1 MDEDPTDLSN
11 PIWHN
16 PDFPGFYRS
25 ESALMPL
32 ENSIRREA
40 GELPETANFGDVMVA
55 ELMSNSAIEGVILS
69 QEKLKSSLL
78 GNFAGP
84 ADKREK
90 NAVVAM
96 KLAIEHCQQPLT
108 HELIQQIN
116 GLFNES
122 PDHAG
127 QYVGGVVLVKP
138 GRFGERTIMD
148 RGVEPDKVDA
158 AMSDFVKSFNSQ
170 TKSTPLFN
178 AIAGHVHFEKIHP
191 FSDGNGRTGRVLMN
205 MALMRDCGLAHPLA
219 LSRAI
224 QLETKV
230 YYECLGRS
238 SLDLTQTIKDLAPMM
253 SLAFKETAR
262 LSELTELRK
271 QSHVVELNP
280 RQRKAIDWL
289 IAAELENSYVG
300 NFSSPKYEALTKT
313 SESTALR
320 DLGGLVKAGL
330 LVKKGASK
338 NSHYMLP
345 IGKSEQ
351 RNIDQW
357 DVLIGSGS
365 V

>member
-1 MDEDPTDLSN
+1 MDEDITDLSN

-25 ESALMPL
+25 ESAIMPL
-32 ENSIRREA
+32 ESSIRREA
-40 GELPETANFGDVMVA
+40 RKLPKSTNFGDVMVS

-90 NAVVAM
+90 NAVAAM
-96 KLAIEHCQQPLT
+96 KLAIEHCQQPIT

-116 GLFNES
+116 SLFNES
-122 PDHAG
+122 PDSAG
-127 QYVGGVVLVKP
+127 QYVGGVVLVKS
-138 GRFGERTIMD
+138 GRFGERTIAD

-158 AMSDFVKSFNSQ
+158 AMSDFVKAFNSQ

-178 AIAGHVHFEKIHP
+178 AIVGHVHFEKIHP

-205 MALMRDCGLAHPLA
+205 MALMRDCGLTHPLA

-224 QLETKV
+224 VREKSA

-238 SLDLTQTIKDLAPMM
+238 SLDLTQTVKDLTPLM
-253 SLAFKETAR
+253 SLAFMETAR
-262 LSELTELRK
+262 LFELTEYRK
-271 QSHVVELNP
+271 QSHALELNP
-280 RQRKAIDWL
+280 RQRKAIDRL
-289 IAAELENSYVG
+289 VAAELENGHVG
-300 NFSSPKYEALTKT
+300 KFSSPKYEALTKT

-320 DLGGLVKAGL
+320 DLGELVKAGL
-330 LVKKGASK
+330 LVKKGVSK
-338 NSHYMLP
+338 GTHYVLPLGNS
-345 IGKSEQ
+345 KDRDNE
-351 RNIDQW
+351 R
-357 DVLIGSGS
+357 
-365 V
+365 

>member
-1 MDEDPTDLSN
+1 MDEDTIDLSN
-11 PIWHN
+11 PIWKH

-25 ESALMPL
+25 ESALMQL
-32 ENSIRREA
+32 ESSIKREA
-40 GELPETANFGDVMVA
+40 RKLPENANFGDVMIS

-69 QEKLKSSLL
+69 QDRLKSSLL

-90 NAVVAM
+90 NAIEAM

-127 QYVGGVVLVKP
+127 QYIGGVVLVKS
-138 GRFGERTIMD
+138 GKFGEKTIMD
-148 RGVEPDKVDA
+148 RGVESDKVDA
-158 AMSDFVKSFNSQ
+158 AMSDFVKSYNSQ
-170 TKSTPLFN
+170 GKSTPLFN

-224 QLETKV
+224 QRETSA
-230 YYECLGRS
+230 YYDCLGRS
-238 SLDLTQTIKDLAPMM
+238 SLDLTQTVKDLAPMM
-253 SLAFKETAR
+253 LLAFKETAR
-262 LSELTELRK
+262 LCELTEYRK
-271 QSHVVELNP
+271 QSHAVDLNP
-280 RQRKAIDWL
+280 RQRKVIDRL
-289 IAAELENSYVG
+289 IAVELENGYTG
-300 NFSSPKYEALTKT
+300 KFSSPKYEALTKT

-320 DLGGLVKAGL
+320 DLGELVQAGL

-338 NSHYMLP
+338 GTHYLLSLSKNSDNEL
-345 IGKSEQ
+345 E
-351 RNIDQW
+351 R
-357 DVLIGSGS
+357 
-365 V
+365 